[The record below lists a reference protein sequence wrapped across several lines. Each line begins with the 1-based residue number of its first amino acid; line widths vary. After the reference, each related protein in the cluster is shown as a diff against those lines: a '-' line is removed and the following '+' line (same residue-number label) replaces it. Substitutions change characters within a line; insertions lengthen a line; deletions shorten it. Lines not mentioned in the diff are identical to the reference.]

1 MIYLFSV
8 HVKQKTLNKVFLLV
22 SPYISSQFR
31 SLTKLNFQL
40 LVDHFTL
47 SEFERKPQNIFL
59 FLTF

>member
-47 SEFERKPQNIFL
+47 SEFERKPQNIYFC
-59 FLTF
+59 F